1 MEKIINYIKKYKL
14 VVFAGVFFLG
24 WFLYLTYTGNQFC
37 DCAKTEKYRDGT
49 SRYRSNGTSVYRYYH
64 K

>member
-14 VVFAGVFFLG
+14 AVFAGVFFLG

-49 SRYRSNGTSVYRYYH
+49 SRYRSHGTSVYRYYH